1 METSS
6 YQTLLCNPSFSDHLS
21 VLSQLLTC
29 IAELCPGW
37 RQSPGRCCVWCGQ
50 GCWQPLCWRRTPWRL
65 CWGPWPWWP
74 PSSSWP
80 GSSGDPGQTL
90 TCADTGPRPLSLSWD
105 KRTGVVIVSIREDS
119 VLYCVMLSL
128 LALSPFCLMR
138 DKL

>member
-29 IAELCPGW
+29 TAELCPGW

-80 GSSGDPGQTL
+80 GSSGDPGPTL